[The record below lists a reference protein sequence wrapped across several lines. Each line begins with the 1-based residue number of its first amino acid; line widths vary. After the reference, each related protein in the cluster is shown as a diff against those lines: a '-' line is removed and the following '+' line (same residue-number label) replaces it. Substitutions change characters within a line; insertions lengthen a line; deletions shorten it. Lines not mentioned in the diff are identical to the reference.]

1 MEAIKEHDKL
11 IIRELA
17 KRYMEYVTS
26 EKQQMMIRRMRDI
39 NDLKVRRPAV
49 LMDEIPW
56 YQMNMDGELDC
67 VCEGDRARG
76 VEGWFRVNLFR
87 IKHFRCDNLF
97 EPVWKVRI
105 SYTSTGNGLSGNE
118 KIVRTDDYNNIV
130 AHEYHDVLE
139 DESALEKFHLP
150 EFTLHPERDEENMSF
165 YTELLG
171 DSMPVRLCGHDYIYF
186 PPWDQISTLR
196 GVEPILFDMYDRPE
210 YLHRIMEKIVAAE
223 TAELDFIEANMPVDN
238 TGSNLHCT
246 PAYISG
252 LGSPDQGLKATWFR
266 TMAQM
271 FSTVSPDMH
280 EEFDLSYTAPM
291 SERFAYTY
299 YGCCEPLDNKIPIL
313 KKNFKN
319 LRKLGVSPWADVNSC
334 AEQIGGD
341 YVYSRKPNPA
351 NVAVKTDPD
360 IIRAEIE
367 DTVKACI
374 RYGCPAEFVL
384 KDIST
389 VSNRPENLI
398 VWAETASSVIDE
410 YYGED

>member
-1 MEAIKEHDKL
+1 MISEKDKSTV
-11 IIRELA
+11 RELA
-17 KRYMEYVTS
+17 KKYMEYVS
-26 EKQQMMIRRMRDI
+26 SPKQQKMIQRMRDV

-56 YQMNMDGELDC
+56 YQMNIDGELDC
-67 VCEGDRARG
+67 FCENDKARG
-76 VEGWFRVNLFR
+76 VEYWFRIALYR

-105 SYTSTGNGLSGNE
+105 SYTSTGTGLSGNE
-118 KIVRTDDYNNIV
+118 KIIRTDDYNNIV

-139 DESALEKFHLP
+139 NESALEQFHMP
-150 EFTLHPERDEENMSF
+150 EFELHPEWDEANMAF

-171 DSMPVRLCGHDYIYF
+171 DAMPVKLVGHDYIYF
-186 PPWDQISTLR
+186 PPWDNISTLR
-196 GVEPILFDMYDRPE
+196 GVQPILFDMYDRPE
-210 YLHRIMEKIVAAE
+210 YLHRIMEKLVAAK
-223 TAELDFIEANMPVDN
+223 TAELDFIEASMPVDN

-252 LGSPDQGLKATWFR
+252 LGSPDMGLKATWFR

-271 FSTVSPDMH
+271 FSTVSPAMH
-280 EEFDLSYTAPM
+280 EEFDLAYTAPM
-291 SERFAYTY
+291 SERFAFTY
-299 YGCCEPLDNKIPIL
+299 YGCCEPLDNKIQIL

-319 LRKLGVSPWADVNSC
+319 LRKLGVSPWADINSC

-360 IIRAEIE
+360 LIRNETE
-367 DTVKACI
+367 ETVKACI
-374 RYGCPAEFVL
+374 KYGCPTEFVL

-398 VWAETASSVIDE
+398 VWAETVSSVIDK
-410 YYGED
+410 YYGE